1 MSTIKL
7 NTKLVKPHFTIV
19 MKQEQKNIIYHVLDT
34 LKDVDISGLSIDPD
48 FLKYLSELIENQVT
62 SVSDTSAKP
71 GKIDILSEVL
81 KRLYPNISDSDLATS
96 INIVEYLLKNN
107 LVKKVSISKIMKF
120 YLKKKFSMV

>member
-19 MKQEQKNIIYHVLDT
+19 MKQEQKNIIDHVLDT

-96 INIVEYLLKNN
+96 INIVKYLLKNN

>member
-19 MKQEQKNIIYHVLDT
+19 MKQEQKNIIDHVLDT

-107 LVKKVSISKIMKF
+107 LVKRFLLVK
-120 YLKKKFSMV
+120 L